1 MSDDDAMSIS
11 SVDSLSSSFTSTQG
25 ELKNLKNKPAIA
37 EETPA
42 STSKPTQRHRRHK
55 SKNPSDVTDDEGNFK
70 LQDNYNE
77 KVSNWGS
84 QTLIIITS
92 LIVTV
97 IIAIWVTSSLTSTTA
112 RRKISLDMHA
122 FKRALKT
129 TVFGQDQAILAI
141 LSEITTPNEDRL
153 KVILLVGGPG
163 VGKDLLAQTVA
174 LEFFRQRG
182 NKCKASSYL
191 LLDHTDRICTRS
203 DFNVISIE
211 TVRDEKD
218 IVKAVSLVK
227 QMFEQ
232 EVKGIVF
239 LPILAAKALKEHN
252 SDAFETLRSIEDYV
266 SLVSSKGESFK
277 LALSNE
283 GIYYCRLIL
292 FKPISK
298 ETIQKCLGL
307 NRVND
312 DKLIHFVM
320 EGREFALNGCK
331 GLEYISKTVF

>member
-1 MSDDDAMSIS
+1 MSDDDDAMSVS
-11 SVDSLSSSFTSTQG
+11 SVDTISSSFTSTSNYG
-25 ELKNLKNKPAIA
+25 ELKNKSTIA

-42 STSKPTQRHRRHK
+42 STSDIKQRHLHLKIKKERDVSDNQKK
-55 SKNPSDVTDDEGNFK
+55 SK
-70 LQDNYNE
+70 LQDLSNE
-77 KVSNWGS
+77 KVSNWGL
-84 QTLIIITS
+84 QTLVIIVCLT
-92 LIVTV
+92 LTV
-97 IIAIWVTSSLTSTTA
+97 IVAFFVTSSLTSSTS
-112 RRKISLDMHA
+112 RRKINLDMHA

-129 TVFGQDQAILAI
+129 TVFGQDPAILAI

-182 NKCKASSYL
+182 SKCKSSSYL
-191 LLDHTDRICTRS
+191 LLDHTDRICVRS

-218 IVKAVSLVK
+218 ITKAINLLK
-227 QMFEQ
+227 QMFDQ
-232 EVKGIVF
+232 DVKGIVF

-252 SDAFETLRSIEDYV
+252 SAAFETLRSNEDYN

-277 LALSNE
+277 LELSKE

-312 DKLIHFVM
+312 QKLIDFVM
-320 EGREFALNGCK
+320 DGREFALNGCK
-331 GLEYISKTVF
+331 GLEYLSKTGF